1 MRAWLLYDQKEFR
14 LDALLLSASLSL
26 PLSPSP
32 SLASRALSLSLSVSL
47 SLSLFLSLSLSFLL
61 QGMRGVRN
69 PPIKSW
75 GALEE
80 REKAGLFPPGMKE
93 FL

>member
-1 MRAWLLYDQKEFR
+1 MHCCF
-14 LDALLLSASLSL
+14 L
-26 PLSPSP
+26 PPSP
-32 SLASRALSLSLSVSL
+32 SL
-47 SLSLFLSLSLSFLL
+47 SLSLFSSAGHEGRS
-61 QGMRGVRN
+61 Q
-69 PPIKSW
+69 PPHDLM